1 MNRDKLKNLT
11 LNITDGEHGSIID
24 SLNSSYYLLSNKN
37 IKNGKINITNDDRKI
52 SIDSF
57 NKIRKRTKLS
67 NNDVVVASVGTIG
80 KTAIIKGNNINFDFQ
95 RSVAI
100 IKPNQSKI
108 TSDYL
113 YYFFNVPYVKKQLQ
127 NKANGAVQKCLYI
140 NDFENL
146 DIDYH
151 DILTQQKITS
161 ILSIFDEKMELNNKI
176 NKELEKIAKTLY
188 DYWFVQFDFPNENGK
203 PYKSSGGKMVWSDE
217 LKKEIPKEW
226 TVASLYK
233 NSLTSIL
240 KPKIEKF
247 EGSKEYLATANING
261 RKIIRGDL
269 ITYENRESRANMQP
283 VINSVWFAK
292 MKSSRKHIFIGKY
305 SDDIIEN
312 NIFSTGF
319 LGLKCEDLAFE
330 YIASFI
336 SSDIF
341 ELTKDI
347 ISHGA
352 TMQGIGND
360 DLKIVKL
367 VIPRKE
373 VLMSYKKITEDV
385 YKKIDLIR
393 QENKKLEE
401 VRDWLLPM
409 LMNGQVI
416 TD

>member
-1 MNRDKLKNLT
+1 MNKIVKTIPLKKVTIYSKQRISSELLNSENYIGTDNLLQNKKGKTLASYTPENGFVCKYEKGNILISNIRPYLKKIWYANETGGSSADVLT
-11 LNITDGEHGSIID
+11 LVV
-24 SLNSSYYLLSNKN
+24 NKN
-37 IKNGKINITNDDRKI
+37 YDSRFVYYSLLRDVFFDYMMAGSKGTKMPRGDKSQVMNFPI
-52 SIDSF
+52 S
-57 NKIRKRTKLS
+57 
-67 NNDVVVASVGTIG
+67 
-80 KTAIIKGNNINFDFQ
+80 NFDFK
-95 RSVAI
+95 V
-100 IKPNQSKI
+100 
-108 TSDYL
+108 
-113 YYFFNVPYVKKQLQ
+113 
-127 NKANGAVQKCLYI
+127 
-140 NDFENL
+140 
-146 DIDYH
+146 
-151 DILTQQKITS
+151 QQKIAS
-161 ILSIFDEKMELNNKI
+161 ILSTLDAKIELNSKI
-176 NKELEKIAKTLY
+176 NTELENMVRALY
-188 DYWFVQFDFPNENGK
+188 DYWFVQFDFPDENGK
-203 PYKSSGGKMVWSDE
+203 PYKSSGGKMVWSED
-217 LKKEIPKEW
+217 LKREIPKEW
-226 TVASLYK
+226 AVTGLYK

-240 KPKIEKF
+240 KPKIDIF

-261 RKIIRGDL
+261 REIIKGDL
-269 ITYENRESRANMQP
+269 ITHENREARANMQP
-283 VINSVWFAK
+283 VVNSVWFAK
-292 MKSSRKHIFIGKY
+292 MKASKKHIFVGKY
-305 SDDIIEN
+305 SKDIIEN

-341 ELTKDI
+341 ELTKDT

-401 VRDWLLPM
+401 VRDCLLPM